1 MSRKLSDRRGQ
12 GHKRSRKG
20 VRTLALVA
28 ALAVGGGGTAIV
40 AANASA
46 GNHSPAPRTAAQ
58 PSTGPAQVAAKGPRT
73 INCPDAGERLRDVPE
88 ASKRAVAAHLARLDA
103 QVAAAYH
110 RLAKGRSSERAV
122 LAKLKR
128 SRSHSLD
135 RINRAITRAGGQ
147 APELRSLRVCTVK
160 KKWPLPDSTR
170 PAAQP
175 TLPAPPDG
183 APPQGGPVPE
193 DFVDITSV
201 QPVAAGPAPGG
212 NASTGTFVSR
222 CGTNER
228 GHFNSDNV
236 IVAPGVSNGAHH
248 VHDYVGNVSTDAFS
262 TEESLAAAET
272 TCTNGDRSSHYWPVL
287 RSLSEGDAGAQARG
301 PGADEPGN
309 APDGNVG
316 RILQPAE
323 VSLTFR
329 GSPVSKVTA
338 MPRFLRIITGDAKAF
353 TNGTANANASWSCTG
368 FEDRQLTD
376 RYPICPQGSKV
387 VRTFAFQSCWDGR
400 NTDSANH
407 RTHVSF
413 AGPDGNCGPGFTAIP
428 QLVQRI
434 VYDIPP
440 GTAFALDS
448 FPEQLHKPVT
458 DHGDFVNVM
467 DDRLMRKAVK
477 CINSGR
483 NCG

>member
-1 MSRKLSDRRGQ
+1 M
-12 GHKRSRKG
+12 
-20 VRTLALVA
+20 RTIALAVALV
-28 ALAVGGGGTAIV
+28 VGGGGTAII

-46 GNHSPAPRTAAQ
+46 GNHSPDRRAAPRPAVDAQ
-58 PSTGPAQVAAKGPRT
+58 NAGRHVART
-73 INCPDAGERLRDVPE
+73 VSCPDAGERLRDVPE
-88 ASKRAVAAHLARLDA
+88 ASKRVVAAHLARLDA
-103 QVAAAYH
+103 QVAVAYH

-122 LAKLKR
+122 LAQLKR
-128 SRSHSLD
+128 SRAHSLA

-147 APELRSLRVCTVK
+147 APQLRSLRVCAVK
-160 KKWPLPDSTR
+160 KKWPVPDSTQ
-170 PAAQP
+170 PAGGQP
-175 TLPAPPDG
+175 ALPSAPAEG
-183 APPQGGPVPE
+183 RPPQNGPVPE
-193 DFVDITSV
+193 DFVDIRSV
-201 QPVAAGPAPGG
+201 QPDVQTPVRGR
-212 NASTGTFVSR
+212 NASRGTFTSR

-287 RSLSEGDAGAQARG
+287 RALGESAQVQGQQRG
-301 PGADEPGN
+301 PRADEPGN

-316 RILQPAE
+316 RVLQPAE

-329 GSPVSKVTA
+329 GSPVGKVTA

-353 TNGTANANASWSCTG
+353 TNGAANANASWSCTG

-387 VRTFAFQSCWDGR
+387 VRTFDFQSCWDGR

-407 RTHVSF
+407 RTHVAF
-413 AGPDGNCGPGFTAIP
+413 AKEDGSCEPGFTAIP

-434 VYDIPP
+434 TYDIPP
-440 GTAFALDS
+440 GTAFAVDS

-467 DDRLMRKAVK
+467 DERLMRKAVK
-477 CINSGR
+477 CINTGR
-483 NCG
+483 TCG